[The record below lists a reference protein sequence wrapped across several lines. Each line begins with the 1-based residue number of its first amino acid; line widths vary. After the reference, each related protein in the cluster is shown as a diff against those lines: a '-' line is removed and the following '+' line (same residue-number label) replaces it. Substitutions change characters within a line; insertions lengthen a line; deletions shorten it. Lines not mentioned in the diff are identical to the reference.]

1 METIETTAAYQV
13 QTHSFEGPMDLLLHL
28 IRKNKLN
35 ILEIRISEIT
45 SEYLYYL
52 ERLEGI
58 SPSRESDFLMTAATL
73 IYIKSR
79 TLLPRPEEAADES
92 PEKKLIYSLIEYEKI
107 QKISMRLRDI
117 EYSELMFWRREEIGE
132 NFENRE
138 FTLEEVSAFQLA
150 EIFFSLVR
158 KKEEEEFLYV
168 SSRHYSFEE
177 KRKEILATLD
187 QHGFLDFSEYVKK
200 LDSLEEILVSFFTLL
215 EMIKRHM
222 LIAVQKQLFGP
233 ILIWNRE
240 EEGRAMQK
248 GDA

>member
-13 QTHSFEGPMDLLLHL
+13 QTHYFEGPMDLLLHL

-52 ERLEGI
+52 EKLKGI
-58 SPSRESDFLMTAATL
+58 NPSRESDFLMTAATL

-79 TLLPRPEEAADES
+79 TLLPRPGDADEES
-92 PEKKLIYSLIEYEKI
+92 PEKKLIHSLIEYEKI

-138 FTLEEVSAFQLA
+138 YALEEVSAFQLA
-150 EIFFSLVR
+150 EIFFSLIK

-177 KRKEILATLD
+177 KKKEILATLD
-187 QHGFLDFSEYVKK
+187 NHGFLDFSEYISK
-200 LDSLEEILVSFFTLL
+200 LDSLEEVLVSFFTIL

-222 LIAVQKQLFGP
+222 LIAVQKQLFGT
-233 ILIWNRE
+233 IQIWSWE
-240 EEGRAMQK
+240 EEDRALQK